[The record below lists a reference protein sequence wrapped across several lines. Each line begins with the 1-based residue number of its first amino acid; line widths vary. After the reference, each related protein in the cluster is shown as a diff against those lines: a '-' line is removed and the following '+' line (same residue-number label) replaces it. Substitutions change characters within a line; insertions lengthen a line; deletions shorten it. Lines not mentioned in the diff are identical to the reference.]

1 MTANFFQGGAD
12 LPFTFLNIKFIYQ
25 ACLGAVDIDYLKKTL
40 LLQPSFIRGVKR
52 KQVQERKR
60 GIKLKI
66 LRG

>member
-12 LPFTFLNIKFIYQ
+12 LPFIFLNIKFIYQ

-52 KQVQERKR
+52 NRFKR
-60 GIKLKI
+60 EKI